1 MTQNLTTRFF
11 LLVAKTRQNIMA
23 QQKTSRNLGTNG
35 RHNSVTQSQSL
46 LNVNELETRAK
57 ATVKDIDELYAALQ
71 GLVPK
76 KSHGNGGLRANQR
89 NARSGTSG
97 TETDTGR
104 SSEERDQP
112 SRFRRYHSEKYPKK
126 QWTDT
131 NMNFVMAKP
140 AAKKPVLQKT
150 VPVKPALDNV
160 RLSDERHIVS
170 DTEIEVNHMRTNE
183 PKKIRRYSS
192 LPAYEEEDGIEI
204 GENQKRSKFS
214 LFHRHRQSKPGKKN
228 TSSWR
233 SFFSTLSLKRK
244 KSKKYGKNK
253 TGQSNNAKTMQ
264 NGNRT
269 PKNQAKSAQE
279 RTPRSTPRSS
289 VDAGRNIG
297 INSSVRKSGRK
308 RMAPE
313 PPVSSGNTTL
323 NVPVETPDFEP
334 RERTNAMDKKT
345 DLVQKKLSAW
355 YKLAMQETNNSMPKP
370 LRITRSHENLLTDT
384 EVIRKRGAFSSDT
397 DSYSG
402 GDRNRINIVPKTR
415 VRKTRSRRN
424 RRRERAR
431 FHSCPNVKLVTK
443 ALDEAGKKANTLKQD
458 SNTAKNDE
466 CTDDASGA
474 NHITTVKPVEAKI
487 SFGSSMDNEEPV
499 ADFMKTQNVNA
510 RNWLTR
516 QCSKT
521 TISCIRPLQLNLFYS
536 ESPSRE
542 TAHRSRSAIRRPN
555 VAGKESGAGDPQEF
569 AFKIRR
575 SSSRRRKRRSFKR
588 GQTRLPHQSPFYV
601 PPSTPTTAKAKE
613 EYSSISKDS
622 GLGSPDLNDDKRFA
636 TFPVMKRDQRF
647 AKLHSESEDSGWAS
661 GQRRFTSTSET
672 AIQTDPVIVMTT
684 VSRVRRTLPPNVIV
698 GNIGQSEA

>member
-1 MTQNLTTRFF
+1 
-11 LLVAKTRQNIMA
+11 MA
-23 QQKTSRNLGTNG
+23 QQKTSRNLGTNN

-46 LNVNELETRAK
+46 LSVNELETRAK

-76 KSHGNGGLRANQR
+76 KSHGNGGLRASQR
-89 NARSGTSG
+89 KARSGTSG

-104 SSEERDQP
+104 SSEEWDQP
-112 SRFRRYHSEKYPKK
+112 SRFRRYHSEKYSKK
-126 QWTDT
+126 QWADN
-131 NMNFVMAKP
+131 NMNLVTAKP
-140 AAKKPVLQKT
+140 TPKKPVLQKT
-150 VPVKPALDNV
+150 VPVKPASDKETFP
-160 RLSDERHIVS
+160 DERLFAS
-170 DTEIEVNHMRTNE
+170 DTEAEVNRLETNQ
-183 PKKIRRYSS
+183 PKQIQRHLS
-192 LPAYEEEDGIEI
+192 LPTYDEEDGNEAE
-204 GENQKRSKFS
+204 ENKKRSKFS
-214 LFHRHRQSKPGKKN
+214 IFHRQRQSKPSKKN
-228 TSSWR
+228 SSSWR

-244 KSKKYGKNK
+244 KSKKNAKNK
-253 TGQSNNAKTMQ
+253 IGQSNNAKTMQ
-264 NGNRT
+264 NGNIRT
-269 PKNQAKSAQE
+269 PKNQAKNANFPAQE
-279 RTPRSTPRSS
+279 RTPKSTPRSS
-289 VDAGRNIG
+289 VDGRRNID
-297 INSSVRKSGRK
+297 INSSFRKSGRK

-313 PPVSSGNTTL
+313 PPSGNTIF
-323 NVPVETPDFEP
+323 NAEVETPELEP
-334 RERTNAMDKKT
+334 RDRTNTLDTKT

-355 YKLAMQETNNSMPKP
+355 YKLAMQETNNLTPKEP
-370 LRITRSHENLLTDT
+370 LRVTRSHENLLTDT

-402 GDRNRINIVPKTR
+402 GDRIRTNIVPKTR
-415 VRKTRSRRN
+415 VRKTRARRN

-443 ALDEAGKKANTLKQD
+443 ALDEAEKKANTLKQD

-466 CTDDASGA
+466 CTDAASGT

-499 ADFMKTQNVNA
+499 NADFTKPQNVNA

-542 TAHRSRSAIRRPN
+542 TVHRSRSAIRRPK
-555 VAGKESGAGDPQEF
+555 VEGKESRAGDPHEF
-569 AFKIRR
+569 AFRIRR
-575 SSSRRRKRRSFKR
+575 SSSRRRKRRSFRR

-601 PPSTPTTAKAKE
+601 PPSTFNTTAKAEE

-622 GLGSPDLNDDKRFA
+622 GLGSPDLNKDERFA

-684 VSRVRRTLPPNVIV
+684 VSRVRRTLPPNVISENV
-698 GNIGQSEA
+698 GQSEA